1 MIFFLL
7 LACIENQYR
16 YLNDDFLPVRDSI
29 QIDSEVDTAPPAVK
43 EVLEEGDLI
52 ITQMMINA
60 KVEYDD
66 KDNALDRFDEW
77 IELYNTS
84 DYSLI
89 LDGYTLEDLG
99 TDSFT
104 FTSTTK
110 VPPNS
115 YIIVCGSE
123 EVQTE
128 LEINCFDFYQR
139 EGGFA
144 LGNSADEILLFSPEE
159 GEVPRELLLN
169 LSYTKSY
176 TEEETAFLPK
186 DFYNQENNNMDDS
199 GWCRTKDLIPKEGI
213 SICST

>member
-60 KVEYDD
+60 KVESGT
-66 KDNALDRFDEW
+66 FDEW

-89 LDGYTLEDLG
+89 LSGYTLEDLG

-104 FTSTTK
+104 FTSTTE

-115 YIIVCGSE
+115 YIVVCGSK
-123 EVQTE
+123 EVETK
-128 LEINCFDFYQR
+128 LEIDCFDFYQR

-144 LGNSADEILLFSPEE
+144 LGNSADEILLFSPKE
-159 GEVPRELLLN
+159 GEVPGELLLN

-176 TEEETAFLPK
+176 SEEETAFLPK

>member
-29 QIDSEVDTAPPAVK
+29 QIDTAPPAVK

-52 ITQMMINA
+52 ISQVMINA
-60 KVEYDD
+60 KVESGQ
-66 KDNALDRFDEW
+66 FDEW

-84 DYSLI
+84 GYSLI

-104 FTSTTK
+104 FTSTTE

-115 YIIVCGSE
+115 YIVVCGSE
-123 EVQTE
+123 EVETK
-128 LEINCFDFYQR
+128 LEIDCFDFYQR

-144 LGNSADEILLFSPEE
+144 LGNSQDEILLFAPNKNNF
-159 GEVPRELLLN
+159 PRKLLLN
-169 LSYTKSY
+169 LSYTRSY
-176 TEEETAFLPK
+176 TEEETAFLPTE
-186 DFYNQENNNMDDS
+186 FYNQENNNMDDS

-213 SICST
+213 STCST